1 MKAILYIIFITAGF
15 VLGSFLNVV
24 IYRLPR
30 KISIVTPFS
39 FCPNCKAGIKFYDN
53 IPLLSFLI
61 LKGKCRNCK
70 IKIPARYPIVE
81 TVSAVLFALNF
92 HYFGI
97 SPACLSGILL
107 SIALIIVSFIDMEL
121 QLIPNVIVLPFTLIG
136 LAISLVINISS
147 DWRGWWIPLAYTV
160 GAFLFMFIINLIYP
174 KGMGMGDVKLSMMAG
189 AFLSE
194 KIIPG
199 LFIGF
204 LAGSIIGIS
213 LIVFKK
219 KKFRQSIAF
228 GPFISFGCIAALFY
242 GDKIINWYLSL
253 I

>member
-1 MKAILYIIFITAGF
+1 MKALLYIIFTIAGF
-15 VLGSFLNVV
+15 IFGSFLNVV

-30 KISIVTPFS
+30 KISIVSPSS
-39 FCPNCKAGIKFYDN
+39 FCPSCKARIKFYDN
-53 IPLLSFLI
+53 IPLLSYLI
-61 LKGKCRNCK
+61 LKGKCRSCK
-70 IKIPARYPIVE
+70 IPIPVRYPIAE
-81 TVSAVLFALNF
+81 TITAILFVLNF

-97 SPACLSGILL
+97 SLACLSGILL
-107 SIALIIVSFIDMEL
+107 ITALIVVSFIDIDL

-136 LAISLVINISS
+136 LLLTMSAN
-147 DWRGWWIPLAYTV
+147 WQKWWIPIAYSA

-199 LFIGF
+199 LFMGF
-204 LAGSIIGIS
+204 LAGSLFGIFLII
-213 LIVFKK
+213 LKK
-219 KKFRQSIAF
+219 RKLRQSIAF
-228 GPFISFGCIAALFY
+228 GPFISLGCIAALFY
-242 GDKIINWYLSL
+242 GDRIINWYLAL

>member
-1 MKAILYIIFITAGF
+1 MRALLYLIFIISG
-15 VLGSFLNVV
+15 LIIGSFLNVV

-30 KISIVTPFS
+30 KISIIKPSS
-39 FCPNCKAGIKFYDN
+39 FCPGCKSGINFYDN
-53 IPLLSFLI
+53 LPLLSFII
-61 LKGKCRNCK
+61 LKGRCRNCGTK
-70 IKIPARYPIVE
+70 ISLRYPIVE
-81 TVSAVLFALNF
+81 ALTAILFVLNF

-97 SPACLSGILL
+97 SLMCLSGILL
-107 SIALIIVSFIDMEL
+107 SLALIIISFIDIDKH
-121 QLIPNVIVLPFTLIG
+121 LIPNIIVLPFTLIG
-136 LAISLVINISS
+136 LLINIPL
-147 DWRGWWIPLAYTV
+147 DLQKWWIPVVYCA
-160 GAFLFMFIINLIYP
+160 GAFLFMFLINLIYP

-194 KIIPG
+194 KIIPA

-204 LAGSIIGIS
+204 LAGSLIGLLLII
-213 LIVFKK
+213 LKK

-242 GDKIINWYLSL
+242 GDKIINWYLAF

>member
-15 VLGSFLNVV
+15 VLGSFLNVI

-30 KISIVTPFS
+30 KISIAAPFS
-39 FCPNCKAGIKFYDN
+39 FCPNCKARIKFYDN

-70 IKIPARYPIVE
+70 IKISARYPIVE
-81 TVSAVLFALNF
+81 TVSAALFVLNF

-97 SPACLSGILL
+97 SLACLSGILL
-107 SIALIIVSFIDMEL
+107 SIALIIVSFIDIEL

-136 LAISLVINISS
+136 LVINISS
-147 DWRGWWIPLAYTV
+147 DWQRWWIPLVYTA

-194 KIIPG
+194 RIIPG

-204 LAGSIIGIS
+204 LAGSIIGIF
-213 LIVFKK
+213 LIAFKK
-219 KKFRQSIAF
+219 RKFRQSIAF

-242 GDKIINWYLSL
+242 GDKIISWYLSL

>member
-1 MKAILYIIFITAGF
+1 MDVLLYIIFIIAG
-15 VLGSFLNVV
+15 LAIGSFLNVI

-30 KISIVTPFS
+30 KSSIIIPSS
-39 FCPNCKAGIKFYDN
+39 FCPSCKSRIKFYDN
-53 IPLLSFLI
+53 IPILSYLI
-61 LKGKCRNCK
+61 LKGRCRQCK
-70 IKIPARYPIVE
+70 AKISLRYPAVE
-81 TVSAVLFALNF
+81 IIAAILFALNF
-92 HYFGI
+92 YFFGI
-97 SPACLSGILL
+97 SLSCLAGIFL
-107 SIALIIVSFIDMEL
+107 SIALIIVSFIDIEMK
-121 QLIPNVIVLPFTLIG
+121 LIPNVIVLPFTLIG
-136 LAISLVINISS
+136 LSISISS
-147 DWRGWWIPLAYTV
+147 DLERWWIPIAYSA

-204 LAGSIIGIS
+204 LAGSLIGIL
-213 LIVFKK
+213 LIILKR

-242 GDKIINWYLSL
+242 GDKIINWYLAF